1 MFPFSPTAATGVF
14 LSLSLVGGSW
24 TAESVALQSTST
36 CVTGREGALPG
47 VSMGVWMCLSQ
58 SPAATSCVSRAW
70 GVGGCASNRS
80 KWNQAVAF
88 GDLTDSHREGL
99 NTARALHTL
108 PLCSSRTA
116 CSCFDKRFLNIFFFF
131 SWYMFRYLPFSWQ
144 RNLEKISLFFFFNK
158 QSYISKWKSISSKKV
173 EIFFLWKCYNRV
185 FDSKNVF
192 FVKTKLPLEMLFYWI
207 DMFWPKKNNIGRGVE
222 KSVTCC
228 SLFAPQW
235 LRLGS
240 KILCFN

>member
-1 MFPFSPTAATGVF
+1 MFPFSPRAATGVF

-80 KWNQAVAF
+80 KWNHAVAF
-88 GDLTDSHREGL
+88 GDLTDSHRGGL

-131 SWYMFRYLPFSWQ
+131 PGICSDIYHFHDRGILKKSV
-144 RNLEKISLFFFFNK
+144 FFF
-158 QSYISKWKSISSKKV
+158 SSI
-173 EIFFLWKCYNRV
+173 NRV
-185 FDSKNVF
+185 TFQNEKVF
-192 FVKTKLPLEMLFYWI
+192 LAK
-207 DMFWPKKNNIGRGVE
+207 R
-222 KSVTCC
+222 
-228 SLFAPQW
+228 
-235 LRLGS
+235 
-240 KILCFN
+240 

>member
-1 MFPFSPTAATGVF
+1 MCQQGLGSRWLCQQPVQVEPRSRLWWPDWFPQGRVKHCQGSPHSAPLQF
-14 LSLSLVGGSW
+14 QDSLLLLW
-24 TAESVALQSTST
+24 Q
-36 CVTGREGALPG
+36 
-47 VSMGVWMCLSQ
+47 
-58 SPAATSCVSRAW
+58 
-70 GVGGCASNRS
+70 
-80 KWNQAVAF
+80 K
-88 GDLTDSHREGL
+88 
-99 NTARALHTL
+99 
-108 PLCSSRTA
+108 
-116 CSCFDKRFLNIFFFF
+116 IFKYLFFF

-173 EIFFLWKCYNRV
+173 EFFFLWKCYNRV
-185 FDSKNVF
+185 FDSKNFF